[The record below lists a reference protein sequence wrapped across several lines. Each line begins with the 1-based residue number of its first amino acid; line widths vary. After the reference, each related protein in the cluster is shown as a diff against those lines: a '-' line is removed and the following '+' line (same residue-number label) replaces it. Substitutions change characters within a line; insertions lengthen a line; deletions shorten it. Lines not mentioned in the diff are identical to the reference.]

1 MSSVDCVKTVLFWPT
16 MASVRFDFYSKAM
29 KLSFIYL
36 HISIFLA
43 GFTGVFGRLI
53 TMNEALLVWYRVMFA
68 SGFFLIYFAVTKTRF
83 VLPIKDILRIGW
95 VGALLALHWIL
106 FYASIKYSNVSIGV
120 VTFASLCFWTA
131 IIDPIMS
138 RRAFSIKEILFSLL
152 TIVGIAL
159 IFHFDTRYQVGII
172 LGILSAIA
180 CSVLSIETR
189 RVSFHYPLMTFL
201 FYEILTCF
209 FVMSLIVPIYLQ
221 FFEVDSI
228 VPSPLNFTYLCLM
241 ASFCTVGMF
250 IFQVKAFQA
259 LSTFTVNLSYNLEP
273 VYSIV
278 IAMILFSEAKEVN
291 FSFYAG
297 LLLICA
303 SVALQSWSHWKDHQK
318 TKALKVAQEA
328 K

>member
-1 MSSVDCVKTVLFWPT
+1 MRL
-16 MASVRFDFYSKAM
+16 A
-29 KLSFIYL
+29 FIYL

-53 TMNEALLVWYRVMFA
+53 TLNEALLVWYRVMFA

-83 VLPIKDILRIGW
+83 LLPLRDILRIGW

-106 FYASIKYSNVSIGV
+106 FYGSIKASNVSIGV

-138 RRAFSIKEILFSLL
+138 RRAFSVKEILYSLL
-152 TIVGIAL
+152 TIIGIAL
-159 IFHFDTRYQVGII
+159 IFHFDARYQMGII

-209 FVMSLIVPIYLQ
+209 FVMSLVVPVYLQ
-221 FFEVDSI
+221 FVDVESI
-228 VPSPLNFTYLCLM
+228 VPSALNLTYLALM

-273 VYSIV
+273 VYSIL
-278 IAMILFSEAKEVN
+278 IAMILFNEAQEVN

-297 LLLICA
+297 LALICA
-303 SVALQSWSHWKDHQK
+303 SVALQSYSHWQQHQK
-318 TKALKVAQEA
+318 QKRLKARIKDSAA
-328 K
+328 

>member
-1 MSSVDCVKTVLFWPT
+1 MRL
-16 MASVRFDFYSKAM
+16 A
-29 KLSFIYL
+29 FIYL

-53 TMNEALLVWYRVMFA
+53 TLNEALLVWYRVMFA

-83 VLPIKDILRIGW
+83 MLPLRDILRIGW

-106 FYASIKYSNVSIGV
+106 FYGSIKASNVSIGV

-138 RRAFSIKEILFSLL
+138 RRAFSVKEILYSLL
-152 TIVGIAL
+152 TIIGIAL
-159 IFHFDTRYQVGII
+159 IFHFDARYQMGII
-172 LGILSAIA
+172 LGVLSAIA

-209 FVMSLIVPIYLQ
+209 FVMSLVVPVYLQ
-221 FFEVDSI
+221 FVDVESI
-228 VPSPLNFTYLCLM
+228 VPSALNLTYLALM

-273 VYSIV
+273 VYSIL
-278 IAMILFSEAKEVN
+278 IAMILFNEAQEVN

-297 LLLICA
+297 LALICA
-303 SVALQSWSHWKDHQK
+303 SVALQSYSHWQQHQK
-318 TKALKVAQEA
+318 QKRLKARIKDSAA
-328 K
+328 